1 MTLSTVDVN
10 CVHPLNKRMPMSLDL
25 LNHQAGSTQS
35 PRRWLAF
42 LSVAILGLGGIGWGI
57 WHFRAAQMREAQTEV
72 TVTPEIKT
80 VTALGR
86 LEPAGEMIHLTAST
100 STQPSRIEQLLVEEG
115 DRIQAGQ
122 IIAIL
127 DNRDRLQASLQKAE
141 NQVRVAQAKL
151 AQVKAGAKTGELQA
165 QGAEIARLQADR
177 AGSLAAQ
184 RAAVDR
190 LEAEVQNARLEYE
203 RYDSLYQQGAV
214 SASQRDAKR
223 LAYTTA
229 QQQVQ
234 QAQAELARIET
245 TSQEQIQ
252 QAQATLDRLAEVR
265 PVDIE
270 AAEAEVQSAKAAV
283 VEAQAN
289 LEQAEVRSPRAGQII
304 KIHTQE
310 GEKIADQGI
319 LTLGQTQQM
328 NAIAEVYQSDILRIQ
343 EGQPATIT
351 SPVLPDPLQGTVER
365 IGLQVE
371 QQQVVDEDPAA
382 NIDAKVVEVHIR
394 LDPNSSQNVARL
406 SNLQVTVTIQIE

>member
-1 MTLSTVDVN
+1 
-10 CVHPLNKRMPMSLDL
+10 MSLDL
-25 LNHQAGSTQS
+25 LNHQAPSTQS

-42 LSVAILGLGGIGWGI
+42 LGVAILGLAGTAWGL
-57 WHFRAAQMREAQTEV
+57 WQFRVAQMREAQTEV
-72 TVTPEIKT
+72 SVVPEIRT

-86 LEPAGEMIHLTAST
+86 LEPAGEMINLTAST
-100 STQPSRIEQLLVEEG
+100 STQLSRIEELFVEEG
-115 DRIQAGQ
+115 DRVQAGE

-127 DNRDRLQASLQKAE
+127 DTRDRLQASGQKAE

-151 AQVKAGAKTGELQA
+151 AQVQAGVKTGELQA
-165 QGAEIARLQADR
+165 QGAEIARLEADR

-184 RAAVDR
+184 QAAVDR

-203 RYDSLYQQGAV
+203 RYESLYQQGAV

-223 LAYTTA
+223 LAYITA

-234 QAQAELARIET
+234 QAQAELGRIKT

-265 PVDIE
+265 PVDIA
-270 AAEAEVQSAKAAV
+270 AAEAEVQAAKAAV

-289 LEQAEVRSPRAGQII
+289 LEQAEVRSPHAGQII
-304 KIHTQE
+304 KIHTYP

-319 LTLGQTQQM
+319 VTLGQTQQM
-328 NAIAEVYQSDILRIQ
+328 KAIAEVYQSDILKIQ
-343 EGQPATIT
+343 KGQPATIT
-351 SPVLPDPLQGTVER
+351 SPVLPDALQGTVER

-406 SNLQVTVTIQIE
+406 SNLQVTVTIQTE

>member
-1 MTLSTVDVN
+1 
-10 CVHPLNKRMPMSLDL
+10 MSLDL
-25 LNHQAGSTQS
+25 LNHQAASTQS

-42 LSVAILGLGGIGWGI
+42 VGVAILGLAGTGWGV
-57 WHFRAAQMREAQTEV
+57 WQFRAAQMREAQTDV
-72 TVTPEIKT
+72 LVVPEIQT

-86 LEPAGEMIHLTAST
+86 LEPAVEMINLTAST
-100 STQPSRIEQLLVEEG
+100 STQQSRIEELLVEEG
-115 DRIQAGQ
+115 DRVQPGQ
-122 IIAIL
+122 MIAIL

-151 AQVKAGAKTGELQA
+151 AQVQAGAKAGELQA
-165 QGAEIARLQADR
+165 QRAEIARLQADR
-177 AGSLAAQ
+177 TGSLAAQ
-184 RAAVDR
+184 RAAVER

-203 RYDSLYQQGAV
+203 RYESLYQQGAV

-223 LAYTTA
+223 LAYITA

-234 QAQAELARIET
+234 QAQAELGRIET
-245 TSQEQIQ
+245 TSQQQIQ

-265 PVDIE
+265 PVDVE
-270 AAEAEVQSAKAAV
+270 AAEAEVQSAKASV

-304 KIHTQE
+304 KIHTYP

-319 LTLGQTQQM
+319 VTLGQTQQM
-328 NAIAEVYQSDILRIQ
+328 KAIAEVYQSDILKIQ

-351 SPVLPDPLQGTVER
+351 SPVIPDSLQGTVER

-394 LDPNSSQNVARL
+394 LDPNSSQNVAGL
-406 SNLQVTVTIQIE
+406 SNLQVTVTIQTE

>member
-1 MTLSTVDVN
+1 
-10 CVHPLNKRMPMSLDL
+10 MSLDL
-25 LNHQAGSTQS
+25 LNHQAASTQS

-42 LSVAILGLGGIGWGI
+42 VGVAILGLAGTAWGV
-57 WHFRAAQMREAQTEV
+57 WQFRVAQMREAQTEV
-72 TVTPEIKT
+72 SVVPEIKT

-86 LEPAGEMIHLTAST
+86 LEPAVEMINLTAST
-100 STQPSRIEQLLVEEG
+100 STQQSRIEQLFVEEG
-115 DRIQAGQ
+115 DRVQAGEV
-122 IIAIL
+122 IAIL
-127 DNRDRLQASLQKAE
+127 DTRDRLQASLQKAE
-141 NQVRVAQAKL
+141 KQVRVAQAKL
-151 AQVKAGAKTGELQA
+151 AQVQAGVKAGELQA
-165 QGAEIARLQADR
+165 QRAEIARLQADR
-177 AGSLAAQ
+177 TGSLAAQ

-190 LEAEVQNARLEYE
+190 LQAEVQNARLEYE
-203 RYDSLYQQGAV
+203 RYESLYQQGAV

-223 LAYTTA
+223 LAYITA

-234 QAQAELARIET
+234 QAKAELGRIET

-265 PVDIE
+265 PVDVE
-270 AAEAEVQSAKAAV
+270 AAEAEVQSAKATV

-289 LEQAEVRSPRAGQII
+289 LEQAEVRSPRVGQII
-304 KIHTQE
+304 KIHTYP

-319 LTLGQTQQM
+319 VTLGQTQQM
-328 NAIAEVYQSDILRIQ
+328 KAIAEVYQSDILKVQ

-351 SPVLPDPLQGTVER
+351 SPVIPNSLQGTVER

-394 LDPNSSQNVARL
+394 LDPNSSQKVSGL
-406 SNLQVTVTIQIE
+406 SNLQVTVTIQTE

>member
-1 MTLSTVDVN
+1 
-10 CVHPLNKRMPMSLDL
+10 MSLDL
-25 LNHQAGSTQS
+25 LNHQAASTQS

-42 LSVAILGLGGIGWGI
+42 VGVAILGLAGTGWGV
-57 WHFRAAQMREAQTEV
+57 WQFRAAQMREAQTDV
-72 TVTPEIKT
+72 LVVPEIQT

-86 LEPAGEMIHLTAST
+86 LEPAVEMINLTAST
-100 STQPSRIEQLLVEEG
+100 TTQPSRIEQLLVEEG
-115 DRIQAGQ
+115 DRVQAGEM
-122 IIAIL
+122 IAIL

-151 AQVKAGAKTGELQA
+151 AQVKAGVKAGELQA
-165 QGAEIARLQADR
+165 QRAEIARLQADR

-190 LEAEVQNARLEYE
+190 LQAEVQNARIEYE
-203 RYDSLYQQGAV
+203 RYESLYQQGAV

-223 LAYTTA
+223 LAYITA

-234 QAQAELARIET
+234 QAQAELGRIET

-265 PVDIE
+265 PVDVE

-289 LEQAEVRSPRAGQII
+289 LEQGEVRSPRAGQII
-304 KIHTQE
+304 KIHTYP

-319 LTLGQTQQM
+319 VTLGQTQQM
-328 NAIAEVYQSDILRIQ
+328 KAIAEVYQSDISQIQ
-343 EGQPATIT
+343 VGQPATIT
-351 SPVLPDPLQGTVER
+351 SPVIPNSLQGTVKR

-394 LDPNSSQNVARL
+394 LDPNSSQNVAGL
-406 SNLQVTVTIQIE
+406 SNLQVTVTIQTE

>member
-1 MTLSTVDVN
+1 
-10 CVHPLNKRMPMSLDL
+10 MSLDL
-25 LNHQAGSTQS
+25 LNHQAASTQS

-42 LSVAILGLGGIGWGI
+42 VGVAILGLAGTGWGV
-57 WHFRAAQMREAQTEV
+57 WQFRAAQMREAQTDV
-72 TVTPEIKT
+72 LVVPEIQT

-86 LEPAGEMIHLTAST
+86 LEPAVEMINLTAST
-100 STQPSRIEQLLVEEG
+100 ATQPSRIEQLLVEEG
-115 DRIQAGQ
+115 DRVQAGEM
-122 IIAIL
+122 IAIL

-151 AQVKAGAKTGELQA
+151 AQVQAGVKAGELQA
-165 QGAEIARLQADR
+165 QRAEIARLQADR

-190 LEAEVQNARLEYE
+190 LQAEVQNARIEYE
-203 RYDSLYQQGAV
+203 RYESLYQQGAV

-223 LAYTTA
+223 LAYITA

-234 QAQAELARIET
+234 QAQAELGRIET

-265 PVDIE
+265 PVDVE

-289 LEQAEVRSPRAGQII
+289 LEQGEVRSPRAGQII
-304 KIHTQE
+304 KIHTYP

-319 LTLGQTQQM
+319 VTLGQTQQM
-328 NAIAEVYQSDILRIQ
+328 KAIAEVYQSDISQIQ
-343 EGQPATIT
+343 VGQPATIT
-351 SPVLPDPLQGTVER
+351 SPVIPNSLQGTVER

-394 LDPNSSQNVARL
+394 LDPNSSQNVAGL
-406 SNLQVTVTIQIE
+406 SNLQVTVTIQTE

>member
-1 MTLSTVDVN
+1 
-10 CVHPLNKRMPMSLDL
+10 MSLDL
-25 LNHQAGSTQS
+25 LNHQAASTQS

-42 LSVAILGLGGIGWGI
+42 VGVAILGLAGTGWGV
-57 WHFRAAQMREAQTEV
+57 WQFRAAQMREAQTDV
-72 TVTPEIKT
+72 LVVPEIQT

-86 LEPAGEMIHLTAST
+86 LEPAVEMINLTAST
-100 STQPSRIEQLLVEEG
+100 TTQPSRIEQLLVEEG
-115 DRIQAGQ
+115 DRVQVGEV
-122 IIAIL
+122 IAIL

-151 AQVKAGAKTGELQA
+151 AQVKAGVKAGELQA
-165 QGAEIARLQADR
+165 QRAEIARLQADR

-190 LEAEVQNARLEYE
+190 LQAEVQNARIEYE
-203 RYDSLYQQGAV
+203 RYESLYQQGAV

-223 LAYTTA
+223 LAYITA

-234 QAQAELARIET
+234 QAQAELGRIET

-265 PVDIE
+265 PVDVE

-289 LEQAEVRSPRAGQII
+289 LEQGEVRSPRAGQII
-304 KIHTQE
+304 KIHTYP

-319 LTLGQTQQM
+319 VTLGQTQQM
-328 NAIAEVYQSDILRIQ
+328 KAIAEVYQSDISQIQ
-343 EGQPATIT
+343 VGQPATIT
-351 SPVLPDPLQGTVER
+351 SPVIPNSLQGTVKR

-394 LDPNSSQNVARL
+394 LDPNSSQNVAGL
-406 SNLQVTVTIQIE
+406 SNLQVTVTIQTE

>member
-1 MTLSTVDVN
+1 
-10 CVHPLNKRMPMSLDL
+10 MSLDL

-42 LSVAILGLGGIGWGI
+42 VGVAIVGLAGTGWGV
-57 WHFRAAQMREAQTEV
+57 WQFRAAQMREAQTEV
-72 TVTPEIKT
+72 SVVPEIQT

-100 STQPSRIEQLLVEEG
+100 STQVSRIEKLLVEEG
-115 DRIQAGQ
+115 DRVQVGQ

-141 NQVRVAQAKL
+141 KQVDVAQAKL
-151 AQVKAGAKTGELQA
+151 AQVQAGVKVGELQA

-177 AGSLAAQ
+177 TGSLAAQ
-184 RAAVDR
+184 QAAVAR

-203 RYDSLYQQGAV
+203 RYESLYQQGAV
-214 SASQRDAKR
+214 SASQRDAKG
-223 LAYTTA
+223 LTYTTA

-234 QAQAELARIET
+234 QAQAELGRIET

-265 PVDIE
+265 PVDVE
-270 AAEAEVQSAKAAV
+270 AAEAEVQSAKASVA
-283 VEAQAN
+283 EAQAN

-304 KIHTQE
+304 KIHTYP

-319 LTLGQTQQM
+319 VTLGQTQQM
-328 NAIAEVYQSDILRIQ
+328 IAIAEVYQSDILKIQ

-351 SPVLPDPLQGTVER
+351 SPVIPNSLQGTVER

-394 LDPNSSQNVARL
+394 LDPNSSHNVAGL

>member
-1 MTLSTVDVN
+1 MT
-10 CVHPLNKRMPMSLDL
+10 LDL
-25 LNHQAGSTQS
+25 LNHQAASAKS

-42 LSVAILGLGGIGWGI
+42 VGVAILGLAGTGWGV
-57 WHFRAAQMREAQTEV
+57 WQFRAAQMREALTEV
-72 TVTPEIKT
+72 SVVPEIKT

-86 LEPAGEMIHLTAST
+86 LEPAGEMINLTAST
-100 STQPSRIEQLLVEEG
+100 STQQSRIEELLVEEG
-115 DRIQAGQ
+115 DRVQTGQ

-165 QGAEIARLQADR
+165 QRAEIARLQADR

-203 RYDSLYQQGAV
+203 RYESLYQQGAV

-223 LAYTTA
+223 LAYITA

-234 QAQAELARIET
+234 QAQAELGRIET

-265 PVDIE
+265 PVDVE

-304 KIHTQE
+304 KIHTYP

-319 LTLGQTQQM
+319 VTLGQTQQM
-328 NAIAEVYQSDILRIQ
+328 KAIAEVYQSDILKIQ

-351 SPVLPDPLQGTVER
+351 SPVIPDSLQGTVER
-365 IGLQVE
+365 IGLQIE

-394 LDPNSSQNVARL
+394 LDPNSSQNVAGL
-406 SNLQVTVTIQIE
+406 SNLQVTVTIQTE

>member
-1 MTLSTVDVN
+1 
-10 CVHPLNKRMPMSLDL
+10 MSLDL
-25 LNHQAGSTQS
+25 LNHQAASTQS

-42 LSVAILGLGGIGWGI
+42 LGVAILGLAGTGWGL
-57 WHFRAAQMREAQTEV
+57 WQFRAAQMRETQTEV
-72 TVTPEIKT
+72 SVAPKIQT

-86 LEPAGEMIHLTAST
+86 LEPVGAMIHLTAST
-100 STQPSRIEQLLVEEG
+100 STQASRIEQLLVEEG
-115 DRIQAGQ
+115 DRVQAGEV
-122 IIAIL
+122 IAIL

-151 AQVKAGAKTGELQA
+151 AQVKAGVKAGELQA
-165 QGAEIARLQADR
+165 QRAEISRLQADR
-177 AGSLAAQ
+177 TGSLAAQ

-203 RYDSLYQQGAV
+203 RYESLYQQGAV

-223 LAYTTA
+223 LAYITA

-234 QAQAELARIET
+234 QAQAELGRIET

-265 PVDIE
+265 PVDVE

-289 LEQAEVRSPRAGQII
+289 LEQAYVRSPRAGQII
-304 KIHTQE
+304 KIHTYP

-319 LTLGQTQQM
+319 VTLGQTQQM
-328 NAIAEVYQSDILRIQ
+328 KAIAEVYQSDILKVQ

-351 SPVLPDPLQGTVER
+351 SPVIPNSLQGTVER

-394 LDPNSSQNVARL
+394 LDPNSSQNVAGL
-406 SNLQVTVTIQIE
+406 SNLQVTVTIQTE

>member
-1 MTLSTVDVN
+1 
-10 CVHPLNKRMPMSLDL
+10 MSLDL
-25 LNHQAGSTQS
+25 LNHQAASTQS

-42 LSVAILGLGGIGWGI
+42 VGVAILGLAGTGWGV
-57 WHFRAAQMREAQTEV
+57 WQFRAAQMREAQTDV
-72 TVTPEIKT
+72 LVVPEIQT

-86 LEPAGEMIHLTAST
+86 LEPAVEMINLTAST
-100 STQPSRIEQLLVEEG
+100 TTQPSRIEQLLVEEG
-115 DRIQAGQ
+115 DRVQAGEM
-122 IIAIL
+122 IAIL

-151 AQVKAGAKTGELQA
+151 AQVQAGVKAGELQA
-165 QGAEIARLQADR
+165 QRAEIARLQADR

-190 LEAEVQNARLEYE
+190 LQAEVQNARIEYE
-203 RYDSLYQQGAV
+203 RYESLYQQGAV

-223 LAYTTA
+223 LAYITA

-234 QAQAELARIET
+234 QAQAELGRIET

-265 PVDIE
+265 PVDVE

-289 LEQAEVRSPRAGQII
+289 LEQGEVRSPRAGQII
-304 KIHTQE
+304 KIHTYP

-319 LTLGQTQQM
+319 VTLGQTQQM
-328 NAIAEVYQSDILRIQ
+328 KAIAEVYQSDISQIQ
-343 EGQPATIT
+343 VGQPATIT
-351 SPVLPDPLQGTVER
+351 SPVIPNSLQGTVKR

-394 LDPNSSQNVARL
+394 LDPNSSQNVAGL
-406 SNLQVTVTIQIE
+406 SNLQVTVTIQTE

>member
-1 MTLSTVDVN
+1 
-10 CVHPLNKRMPMSLDL
+10 MSLDL
-25 LNHQAGSTQS
+25 LNHQAASTQS

-42 LSVAILGLGGIGWGI
+42 VGVAILGLAGTGWGV
-57 WHFRAAQMREAQTEV
+57 WQFRAAQMREAQTDV
-72 TVTPEIKT
+72 LVAPKIQT

-86 LEPAGEMIHLTAST
+86 LEPAVEMINLTAST
-100 STQPSRIEQLLVEEG
+100 STQQSRIEELLVEEG
-115 DRIQAGQ
+115 DRVQPGQ
-122 IIAIL
+122 MIAIL

-151 AQVKAGAKTGELQA
+151 AQVQAGVKVGELQA
-165 QGAEIARLQADR
+165 QRAEIARLQADR
-177 AGSLAAQ
+177 TGSLAAQ

-203 RYDSLYQQGAV
+203 RYESLYQQGAV

-223 LAYTTA
+223 LAYITA

-234 QAQAELARIET
+234 QAKAELGRIET

-265 PVDIE
+265 PVDVE
-270 AAEAEVQSAKAAV
+270 AAEAEVQSAKATV

-289 LEQAEVRSPRAGQII
+289 LEQAYVRSPRVGQII
-304 KIHTQE
+304 KIHTYP

-319 LTLGQTQQM
+319 VTLGQTQQM
-328 NAIAEVYQSDILRIQ
+328 KAIAEVYQSDILKIQ

-351 SPVLPDPLQGTVER
+351 SPVIPNSLQGTVER

-394 LDPNSSQNVARL
+394 LDPNSSQNVAGL
-406 SNLQVTVTIQIE
+406 SNLQVTVTIETE

>member
-1 MTLSTVDVN
+1 MT
-10 CVHPLNKRMPMSLDL
+10 LDL
-25 LNHQAGSTQS
+25 LNHQAASAKS

-42 LSVAILGLGGIGWGI
+42 VGVAILGLAGTGWGV
-57 WHFRAAQMREAQTEV
+57 WQFRAAQMREALTEV
-72 TVTPEIKT
+72 SVVPEIKT

-86 LEPAGEMIHLTAST
+86 LEPAGEMINLTAST
-100 STQPSRIEQLLVEEG
+100 STQASRIEKLLVEEG
-115 DRIQAGQ
+115 DRVQTGQ

-165 QGAEIARLQADR
+165 QRAEIARLQADR
-177 AGSLAAQ
+177 TGSLAAQ
-184 RAAVDR
+184 RAAVER

-203 RYDSLYQQGAV
+203 RYESLYQQGAV

-223 LAYTTA
+223 LAYITA

-234 QAQAELARIET
+234 QAQAELGRIET

-265 PVDIE
+265 PVDLE
-270 AAEAEVQSAKAAV
+270 AAEAEVQSAKATV

-304 KIHTQE
+304 KIHTYP

-319 LTLGQTQQM
+319 VTLGQTQQM
-328 NAIAEVYQSDILRIQ
+328 KAIAEVYQSDILKVQ

-351 SPVLPDPLQGTVER
+351 SPVIPNSLQGTVER

-394 LDPNSSQNVARL
+394 LDPNLSHKVAGL
-406 SNLQVTVTIQIE
+406 SNLQVTVTIETE

>member
-1 MTLSTVDVN
+1 
-10 CVHPLNKRMPMSLDL
+10 MSLDL
-25 LNHQAGSTQS
+25 LNHQAASTQS

-42 LSVAILGLGGIGWGI
+42 VGVAILGLAGTGWGV
-57 WHFRAAQMREAQTEV
+57 WQFRAAQMREAQTDV
-72 TVTPEIKT
+72 LVVPEIQT

-86 LEPAGEMIHLTAST
+86 LEPAVEMINLTAST

-115 DRIQAGQ
+115 DRVQAGEM
-122 IIAIL
+122 IAIL

-151 AQVKAGAKTGELQA
+151 AQVQAGVKAGELQA
-165 QGAEIARLQADR
+165 QRAEIARLQADR

-190 LEAEVQNARLEYE
+190 LQAEVQNARIEYE
-203 RYDSLYQQGAV
+203 RYESLYQQGAV

-223 LAYTTA
+223 LAYITA

-234 QAQAELARIET
+234 QAQAELGRIET

-265 PVDIE
+265 PVDVE

-289 LEQAEVRSPRAGQII
+289 LEQGEVRSPRAGQII
-304 KIHTQE
+304 KIHTYP

-319 LTLGQTQQM
+319 VTLGQTQQM
-328 NAIAEVYQSDILRIQ
+328 KAIAEVYQSDISQIQ
-343 EGQPATIT
+343 VGQPATIT
-351 SPVLPDPLQGTVER
+351 SPVIPNSLQGTVKR

-394 LDPNSSQNVARL
+394 LDPNSSQNVAGL
-406 SNLQVTVTIQIE
+406 SNLQVTVTIQTE

>member
-1 MTLSTVDVN
+1 
-10 CVHPLNKRMPMSLDL
+10 MSLDL
-25 LNHQAGSTQS
+25 LNPQAGSTQS

-42 LSVAILGLGGIGWGI
+42 LSVAIVGLGGTGWGV
-57 WHFRAAQMREAQTEV
+57 WQFRAAQMREAQTEV
-72 TVTPEIKT
+72 SVAPEIKT

-100 STQPSRIEQLLVEEG
+100 STQPSRIEQLWVEEG

-122 IIAIL
+122 MIAIL

-151 AQVKAGAKTGELQA
+151 AQVKAGAKTGELKA

-203 RYDSLYQQGAV
+203 RYESLYQQGAV

-328 NAIAEVYQSDILRIQ
+328 NAIAEVYQSDILKIQ

-351 SPVLPDPLQGTVER
+351 SPVLPDSLQGTVER

-394 LDPNSSQNVARL
+394 LDSNSSQNVARL

>member
-1 MTLSTVDVN
+1 
-10 CVHPLNKRMPMSLDL
+10 MSLDL

-42 LSVAILGLGGIGWGI
+42 LGVAIVGLAGTGWGL
-57 WHFRAAQMREAQTEV
+57 WQFRAAQMREAQTEV
-72 TVTPEIKT
+72 SVAPEITT

-86 LEPAGEMIHLTAST
+86 LEPAGEMINLTAST
-100 STQPSRIEQLLVEEG
+100 SIQASRIEKLLVEEG
-115 DRIQAGQ
+115 DRVQTGQ

-165 QGAEIARLQADR
+165 QRAEIARLQADR
-177 AGSLAAQ
+177 TGSLAAQ
-184 RAAVDR
+184 RAAVER

-203 RYDSLYQQGAV
+203 RYESLYQQGAV

-223 LAYTTA
+223 LAYITA

-234 QAQAELARIET
+234 QAQAELGRIET

-265 PVDIE
+265 PVDLE
-270 AAEAEVQSAKAAV
+270 AAEAEVQSAKATV

-304 KIHTQE
+304 KIHTYP

-319 LTLGQTQQM
+319 VTLGQTQQM
-328 NAIAEVYQSDILRIQ
+328 KAIAEVYQSDILKVQ

-351 SPVLPDPLQGTVER
+351 SPVIPNSLQGTVER

-406 SNLQVTVTIQIE
+406 SNLQVTVTIQTE

>member
-1 MTLSTVDVN
+1 
-10 CVHPLNKRMPMSLDL
+10 MSLDL
-25 LNHQAGSTQS
+25 LNHQAASTQS

-42 LSVAILGLGGIGWGI
+42 VGVAILGLAGTGWGV
-57 WHFRAAQMREAQTEV
+57 WQFRAAQMREAQTEV
-72 TVTPEIKT
+72 SVVPEIQT

-86 LEPAGEMIHLTAST
+86 LEPAVEMINLTAST
-100 STQPSRIEQLLVEEG
+100 STQQSRIEELLVEEG
-115 DRIQAGQ
+115 DRVQPGQ
-122 IIAIL
+122 MIAIL

-151 AQVKAGAKTGELQA
+151 AQVQAGVKAGELQA
-165 QGAEIARLQADR
+165 QRAEIARLQADR
-177 AGSLAAQ
+177 TGSLAAQ
-184 RAAVDR
+184 RAAVER
-190 LEAEVQNARLEYE
+190 LQAEVQNARLEYE
-203 RYDSLYQQGAV
+203 RYESLYQQGAV

-223 LAYTTA
+223 LAYITA

-234 QAQAELARIET
+234 QAQAELGRIET
-245 TSQEQIQ
+245 TSQQQIQ

-265 PVDIE
+265 PVDVE
-270 AAEAEVQSAKAAV
+270 AAEAEVQSAKASV

-304 KIHTQE
+304 KIHTYP

-319 LTLGQTQQM
+319 VTLGQTQQM
-328 NAIAEVYQSDILRIQ
+328 KAIAEVYQSDILKIQ

-351 SPVLPDPLQGTVER
+351 SPVIPDSLQGTVER

-394 LDPNSSQNVARL
+394 LDPNSSQNVAGL

>member
-1 MTLSTVDVN
+1 
-10 CVHPLNKRMPMSLDL
+10 MSLDL
-25 LNHQAGSTQS
+25 LNHQAASTQS

-42 LSVAILGLGGIGWGI
+42 VGVAILGLAGTGWGV
-57 WHFRAAQMREAQTEV
+57 WQFRAAQMREAQTDV
-72 TVTPEIKT
+72 LVVPEIQT

-86 LEPAGEMIHLTAST
+86 LEPAGEMINLTAST
-100 STQPSRIEQLLVEEG
+100 STQQSRIEELLVEEG
-115 DRIQAGQ
+115 DRVQAGEV
-122 IIAIL
+122 IAIL

-151 AQVKAGAKTGELQA
+151 AQVQAGAKAGELQA

-177 AGSLAAQ
+177 TGSLAAQ

-190 LEAEVQNARLEYE
+190 LEAEVQNARIEYE
-203 RYDSLYQQGAV
+203 RYESLYQQGAV

-223 LAYTTA
+223 LTYTTA

-283 VEAQAN
+283 AEAQAN

-304 KIHTQE
+304 KIHTYP

-319 LTLGQTQQM
+319 VTLGQTQQM
-328 NAIAEVYQSDILRIQ
+328 KAIAEVYQSDISQIQ
-343 EGQPATIT
+343 VGQPATIT
-351 SPVLPDPLQGTVER
+351 SPVIPNSLQGTVER

-394 LDPNSSQNVARL
+394 LDPNSSQNVAGL
-406 SNLQVTVTIQIE
+406 SNLQVTVTIQTE

>member
-1 MTLSTVDVN
+1 
-10 CVHPLNKRMPMSLDL
+10 MSLDL
-25 LNHQAGSTQS
+25 LNHQAASTQS

-42 LSVAILGLGGIGWGI
+42 VGVAILGLAGTGWGVGQ
-57 WHFRAAQMREAQTEV
+57 FRAAQMREAQTEV
-72 TVTPEIKT
+72 PVVPEIET

-86 LEPAGEMIHLTAST
+86 LEPAVEMINLTAST
-100 STQPSRIEQLLVEEG
+100 STQQSRIEQLLVEEG
-115 DRIQAGQ
+115 DRVQAGQ
-122 IIAIL
+122 MIAIL
-127 DNRDRLQASLQKAE
+127 DTRDRLQASLQKAE

-151 AQVKAGAKTGELQA
+151 AQVQAGVKVGELQA
-165 QGAEIARLQADR
+165 QRAEIARLQADR
-177 AGSLAAQ
+177 TGSLAAQ

-203 RYDSLYQQGAV
+203 RYESLYQQGAV

-223 LAYTTA
+223 LAYITA

-234 QAQAELARIET
+234 QAQAELGRIQA

-265 PVDIE
+265 PVDVE
-270 AAEAEVQSAKAAV
+270 AAEAEVQSAKATV

-289 LEQAEVRSPRAGQII
+289 LEQAYVRSPRVGQII
-304 KIHTQE
+304 KIHTYP

-319 LTLGQTQQM
+319 VTLGQTQQM
-328 NAIAEVYQSDILRIQ
+328 KAIAEVYQSDILKIQ

-351 SPVLPDPLQGTVER
+351 SPVIPNSLQGTVER

-394 LDPNSSQNVARL
+394 LDPNSSQKVSGL
-406 SNLQVTVTIQIE
+406 SNLQVTVTIQTE

>member
-1 MTLSTVDVN
+1 
-10 CVHPLNKRMPMSLDL
+10 MSLDL
-25 LNHQAGSTQS
+25 LNHQAASTQS

-42 LSVAILGLGGIGWGI
+42 VGVAILGLAGTGWGV
-57 WHFRAAQMREAQTEV
+57 WQFRAAQMREAQTDV
-72 TVTPEIKT
+72 LVVPEIQT

-86 LEPAGEMIHLTAST
+86 LEPAVEMINLTAST
-100 STQPSRIEQLLVEEG
+100 ATQPSRIEQLLVEEG
-115 DRIQAGQ
+115 DRVQAGEM
-122 IIAIL
+122 IAIL

-151 AQVKAGAKTGELQA
+151 AQVQAGVKAGELQA
-165 QGAEIARLQADR
+165 QRAEIARLQADR

-190 LEAEVQNARLEYE
+190 LQAEVQNARLEYE
-203 RYDSLYQQGAV
+203 RYESLYQQGAV

-223 LAYTTA
+223 LAYITA

-234 QAQAELARIET
+234 QAQAELGRIET

-265 PVDIE
+265 PVDVE

-289 LEQAEVRSPRAGQII
+289 LEQGEVRSPRAGQII
-304 KIHTQE
+304 KIHTYP

-319 LTLGQTQQM
+319 VTLGQTQQM
-328 NAIAEVYQSDILRIQ
+328 KAIAEVYQSDISQIQ
-343 EGQPATIT
+343 VGQPATIT
-351 SPVLPDPLQGTVER
+351 SPVIPNSLQGTVER

-394 LDPNSSQNVARL
+394 LDPNSSQNVAGL
-406 SNLQVTVTIQIE
+406 SNLQVTVTIQTE

>member
-1 MTLSTVDVN
+1 
-10 CVHPLNKRMPMSLDL
+10 MSLDL
-25 LNHQAGSTQS
+25 LHHQAASIQS

-42 LSVAILGLGGIGWGI
+42 LSVAILGLAGTGWGFGQ
-57 WHFRAAQMREAQTEV
+57 FRSAQIREAQPEV
-72 TVTPEIKT
+72 SVAPEIKT

-86 LEPAGEMIHLTAST
+86 LEPAGEMINLTAST
-100 STQPSRIEQLLVEEG
+100 SIQESRIEQLLVKEG
-115 DRIQAGQ
+115 DRIQIGQ

-151 AQVKAGAKTGELQA
+151 AQVRAGAKAGELQA
-165 QGAEIARLQADR
+165 QRAEIARLQADR
-177 AGSLAAQ
+177 TGNLAAQ
-184 RAAVDR
+184 QAAVAR
-190 LEAEVQNARLEYE
+190 LEAEVQNARIEYE
-203 RYDSLYQQGAV
+203 RYEFLYQQGAV

-223 LAYTTA
+223 LTYTTA

-234 QAQAELARIET
+234 QAQAELGRIET

-270 AAEAEVQSAKAAV
+270 AAEAEVHSAKAAV

-289 LEQAEVRSPRAGQII
+289 LEQAQVRSPRAGQII
-304 KIHTQE
+304 KIHTYP
-310 GEKIADQGI
+310 GEQIADQGI
-319 LTLGQTQQM
+319 VTLGQTQQM
-328 NAIAEVYQSDILRIQ
+328 IAIAEVYQSDIPQIQ
-343 EGQPATIT
+343 VGQPATIT
-351 SPVLPDPLQGTVER
+351 SPVIRDTLQGTVER

-382 NIDAKVVEVHIR
+382 NIDAKVVAVHIR
-394 LDPNSSQNVARL
+394 LDPNSSQNVAGL
-406 SNLQVTVTIQIE
+406 SNLQVTVTIQTE

>member
-1 MTLSTVDVN
+1 
-10 CVHPLNKRMPMSLDL
+10 MSLDL

-42 LSVAILGLGGIGWGI
+42 VGVAILGLAGTGWGV
-57 WHFRAAQMREAQTEV
+57 WQFRSAQMREAQTEV
-72 TVTPEIKT
+72 SVVPEIQT

-86 LEPAGEMIHLTAST
+86 LEPAGEMINLTAST
-100 STQPSRIEQLLVEEG
+100 STQQSRIEELLVEEG
-115 DRIQAGQ
+115 DRVQVGQ

-141 NQVRVAQAKL
+141 KQVDVAQAKL
-151 AQVKAGAKTGELQA
+151 AQVQAGVKVGELQA

-177 AGSLAAQ
+177 TGSLAAQ
-184 RAAVDR
+184 QAAVAR

-203 RYDSLYQQGAV
+203 RYESLYQQGAV

-223 LAYTTA
+223 LTYTTA

-234 QAQAELARIET
+234 QAQAELGRIET

-252 QAQATLDRLAEVR
+252 QAKATLDRLAEVR
-265 PVDIE
+265 PVDVE
-270 AAEAEVQSAKAAV
+270 AAEAEVQSAKASVA
-283 VEAQAN
+283 EAQAN

-304 KIHTQE
+304 KIHTYP

-328 NAIAEVYQSDILRIQ
+328 IAIAEVYQSDILKIQ

-351 SPVLPDPLQGTVER
+351 SPVIPNSLQGTVER

-394 LDPNSSQNVARL
+394 LDPNSSQNVAGL

>member
-1 MTLSTVDVN
+1 
-10 CVHPLNKRMPMSLDL
+10 MSLDL
-25 LNHQAGSTQS
+25 LNHQAASTQS

-42 LSVAILGLGGIGWGI
+42 VGVAILGLAGTGWGV
-57 WHFRAAQMREAQTEV
+57 WQFRAAQMREAQTDV
-72 TVTPEIKT
+72 LVVPEIQT

-86 LEPAGEMIHLTAST
+86 LEPAVEMINLTAST
-100 STQPSRIEQLLVEEG
+100 ATQPSRIEQLLVEEG
-115 DRIQAGQ
+115 DRVQAGEM
-122 IIAIL
+122 IAIL

-151 AQVKAGAKTGELQA
+151 AQVQAGVKAGELQA
-165 QGAEIARLQADR
+165 QRAEIARLQADR

-190 LEAEVQNARLEYE
+190 LQAEVQNARIEYE
-203 RYDSLYQQGAV
+203 RYESLYQQGAV

-223 LAYTTA
+223 LAYITA

-234 QAQAELARIET
+234 QAQAELGRIET

-265 PVDIE
+265 PVDVE

-289 LEQAEVRSPRAGQII
+289 LEQGEVRSPRAGQII
-304 KIHTQE
+304 KIHTYP

-319 LTLGQTQQM
+319 VTLGQTQQM
-328 NAIAEVYQSDILRIQ
+328 KAIAEVYQSDISQIQ
-343 EGQPATIT
+343 VGQPATIT
-351 SPVLPDPLQGTVER
+351 SPVIPNSLQGTVKR

-394 LDPNSSQNVARL
+394 LDPNSSQNVAGL
-406 SNLQVTVTIQIE
+406 SNLQVTVTIQTE